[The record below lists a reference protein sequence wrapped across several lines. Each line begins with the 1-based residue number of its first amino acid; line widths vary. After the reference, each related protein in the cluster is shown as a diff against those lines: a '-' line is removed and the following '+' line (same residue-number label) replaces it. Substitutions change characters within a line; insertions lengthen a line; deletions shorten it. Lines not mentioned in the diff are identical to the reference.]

1 MITMRDNEV
10 ILRTVLDYYL
20 DRQREFRKL
29 TNELRTCCC
38 FPTRK
43 KIKQRLDQ
51 LNTILNRDKTISKH
65 HLVQMLGIKYKEVK
79 SYPELIEIQNK
90 KRELK
95 RMIKVN
101 AA

>member
-1 MITMRDNEV
+1 MGDNEV
-10 ILRTVLDYYL
+10 ILRTVFEYYL

-29 TNELRTCCC
+29 TDELRTCCC

-43 KIKQRLDQ
+43 KIKQRLDE

-65 HLVQMLGIKYKEVK
+65 YLVLKLGIKYKDVK
-79 SYPELIEIQNK
+79 NYPELIEIQNK
-90 KRELK
+90 QRELK
-95 RMIKVN
+95 RILKVN

>member
-1 MITMRDNEV
+1 MIIMGDNEV
-10 ILRTVLDYYL
+10 ILRTVFEYYL

-29 TNELRTCCC
+29 TDELRTCCC

-43 KIKQRLDQ
+43 KIKQRLDE

-65 HLVQMLGIKYKEVK
+65 YLVLKLGIKYKEVK
-79 SYPELIEIQNK
+79 NYPELIEIQNK
-90 KRELK
+90 QRELK
-95 RMIKVN
+95 RILKVN

>member
-1 MITMRDNEV
+1 MGDNEV
-10 ILRTVLDYYL
+10 ILRTVFEYYL

-29 TNELRTCCC
+29 TDELRTCCC

-43 KIKQRLDQ
+43 KIKQRLDE

-65 HLVQMLGIKYKEVK
+65 YLVLKLGIKYKEVK
-79 SYPELIEIQNK
+79 NYPELIEIQNK
-90 KRELK
+90 QRELK
-95 RMIKVN
+95 RILKVN